1 MLLPAA
7 VLTLSII
14 LLPGTSLA
22 QTRPIN
28 PQGTPKTAVL
38 KKTDPYLDS
47 AHGSPQKGV
56 SRPEKAREGFARA
69 NCSNCHEFHGKTDVS
84 GSGSGADKS
93 YPYTLYALNF
103 DIRSQTGMYS
113 ESTNFCFSCHNT
125 NGSVQKVTNY
135 DFSQSMGCSTQLGPI
150 DILGA
155 FNQSSRH
162 NLYDIWKF
170 LDAEKQTYSWFT
182 VESNPCSACHHP
194 HLARSN
200 KDNPRDVSFSP
211 LSRPGDHNVL
221 WTGSMEDGYSV
232 QYEPPFCS
240 NENNREPSASQNAD
254 QARAGMIDYIS
265 LCTDCHNE
273 KETLYSST
281 LERNILQ
288 INWGKTGDIHGDG
301 TVNKTGGLAVKP
313 PYKINSMQ
321 NYILSCLDCHE
332 PHGSSNTA
340 MLRTWVNSDKLM
352 DSITTSI
359 VTLPGTG
366 EDTQNRSMGYLCM
379 RCHEPDVD
387 TGTDANN
394 PPRWQTLHHG
404 AVAGTG
410 ADTPSETV
418 PPYTLTECASC
429 HVMDSAATDTPLPID
444 CVNCHFHGA
453 SDDWLQEQATGRITF

>member
-7 VLTLSII
+7 ILSLSLL

-22 QTRPIN
+22 QTTPLN
-28 PQGTPKTAVL
+28 PQGSPKTAAAL

-69 NCSNCHEFHGKTDVS
+69 NCSNCHEFHGGTDVS

-103 DIRSQTGMYS
+103 DSRNSTGMYA

-125 NGSVQKVTNY
+125 NGSVQKITNY
-135 DFSQSMGCSTQLGPI
+135 DFSQSMGCGSGQGPL

-170 LDAEKQTYSWFT
+170 LDTEKQKYSWFT
-182 VESNPCSACHHP
+182 KESNPCSACHHP

-200 KDNPRDVSFSP
+200 KDNPRDVSFSS
-211 LSRPGDHNVL
+211 LSRPADHNAL

-240 NENNREPSASQNAD
+240 NENNREPAASQNAD
-254 QARAGMIDYIS
+254 LARAGMIDYIS

-281 LERNILQ
+281 LERNLVQ
-288 INWGKTGDIHGDG
+288 INWGKTGDIHGDES
-301 TVNKTGGLAVKP
+301 VNTTGGLAVKP
-313 PYKINSMQ
+313 PYKINSLQ

-340 MLRTWVNSDKLM
+340 MLRTRVNGDVLL
-352 DSITTSI
+352 DTITTSI

-366 EDTQNRSMGYLCM
+366 DDTQDRSMGYLCM
-379 RCHEPDVD
+379 RCHEPDPE
-387 TGTDANN
+387 TGTDFNT
-394 PPRWQTLHHG
+394 PPRWETAHHLI
-404 AVAGTG
+404 
-410 ADTPSETV
+410 ADS
-418 PPYTLTECASC
+418 PYAPGSDCATC
-429 HVMDSAATDTPLPID
+429 HVMDKAAADTPLPID

-453 SDDWLQEQATGRITF
+453 TDSWLKELTTKRKTF